1 MTLAKDV
8 TGDTW
13 SVHAKKKC
21 VSPCPFHSPSDHALK
36 DAPIH
41 LRADKMMLVERMC
54 EHGVGHDDPDS
65 VAYFH
70 SKGEMWAG
78 THGCDG
84 CCTTEPMTL
93 PDDIEPVESGEL
105 REQLAAI
112 EHERWADW
120 QKWCHK
126 VLRENNPSPEQ
137 GDILERW
144 DRQIETPYAELSEA
158 EKQSDR
164 DQVDRY
170 WQLVEAYLAQEKAKW
185 VSQMEQVIGED
196 DEVPP
201 RPTGKEYLTRSQR
214 TAVSK
219 NVLRAKQRQ
228 ALAKLLDK
236 ENV

>member
-1 MTLAKDV
+1 MSKENNELDLIVNEYRDIQGNEFTQVIA
-8 TGDTW
+8 
-13 SVHAKKKC
+13 SCKC
-21 VSPCPFHSPSDHALK
+21 GRGGWIRLPKHPALY
-36 DAPIH
+36 AP
-41 LRADKMMLVERMC
+41 K
-54 EHGVGHDDPDS
+54 
-65 VAYFH
+65 
-70 SKGEMWAG
+70 
-78 THGCDG
+78 
-84 CCTTEPMTL
+84 
-93 PDDIEPVESGEL
+93 PVENGEL

-144 DRQIETPYAELSEA
+144 DRQIATPYAELSEK

-170 WQLVEAYLAQEKAKW
+170 WQLVETYIAQEKAKW

-219 NVLRAKQRQ
+219 NVLRAKQRK

-236 ENV
+236 ENTK